1 MQESKV
7 EMERT
12 LAIIKPDA
20 VAAGVIGEVIRRIEG
35 EGLTVAAMRLARLSE
50 RETEGFYYVHRQR
63 PFFGSLVKFM
73 TSGPCV
79 LLVLRGTD
87 AVVRWRNLMGSTDPS
102 KAEPGTLRSLFGTNI
117 ERNAV
122 HGSDSEDSA
131 SFEVNY
137 FFKGTEIVG

>member
-1 MQESKV
+1 
-7 EMERT
+7 MERT

-137 FFKGTEIVG
+137 FFKWTEIVG

>member
-1 MQESKV
+1 
-7 EMERT
+7 MERT

-20 VAAGVIGEVIRRIEG
+20 VAAGVIGEVIRRIEE

>member
-1 MQESKV
+1 
-7 EMERT
+7 MERT

-35 EGLTVAAMRLARLSE
+35 EELTVAAMRLARLSE

>member
-1 MQESKV
+1 
-7 EMERT
+7 MERT

-35 EGLTVAAMRLARLSE
+35 EGLTVAAMRFARLSE

>member
-1 MQESKV
+1 
-7 EMERT
+7 
-12 LAIIKPDA
+12 
-20 VAAGVIGEVIRRIEG
+20 
-35 EGLTVAAMRLARLSE
+35 
-50 RETEGFYYVHRQR
+50 
-63 PFFGSLVKFM
+63 
-73 TSGPCV
+73 
-79 LLVLRGTD
+79 
-87 AVVRWRNLMGSTDPS
+87 MGSTDPS

>member
-1 MQESKV
+1 M

>member
-1 MQESKV
+1 MD
-7 EMERT
+7 RT

>member
-1 MQESKV
+1 
-7 EMERT
+7 MERT